1 MSAGMWWL
9 PAAGEA
15 LIGTLRNAPAAAG
28 GANGSLANIA
38 GGDEEA
44 ARLLSL
50 AAAQRMST
58 DVRRAVFMAV
68 MGSEDAGEAFER
80 LTRLPLKVG
89 LLQRLWT
96 SRACSWGRGGI
107 PGSRDV
113 VCTIM
118 GSCRAGAC
126 DGHWR
131 MLRALELLDS

>member
-1 MSAGMWWL
+1 M

-15 LIGTLRNAPAAAG
+15 LIGTLRNNPAAG
-28 GANGSLANIA
+28 GAAGAGNGSLASIA

-80 LTRLPLKVG
+80 LTRLPLKV
-89 LLQRLWT
+89 
-96 SRACSWGRGGI
+96 SHS
-107 PGSRDV
+107 
-113 VCTIM
+113 
-118 GSCRAGAC
+118 
-126 DGHWR
+126 
-131 MLRALELLDS
+131 

>member
-1 MSAGMWWL
+1 MGRLGGTTHMLPCTWLLHARLPAGMWWL

-15 LIGTLRNAPAAAG
+15 LIGTLRNTPAAG
-28 GANGSLANIA
+28 GTGGAAGVNGSLASIA

-80 LTRLPLKVG
+80 LTRLPLKVR
-89 LLQRLWT
+89 Q
-96 SRACSWGRGGI
+96 SGG
-107 PGSRDV
+107 GV
-113 VCTIM
+113 
-118 GSCRAGAC
+118 
-126 DGHWR
+126 
-131 MLRALELLDS
+131 